1 MVVST
6 RNTMT
11 YCIRFRLITQM
22 NPGTILQSVTSDK
35 QRHTR
40 IIPQR
45 SPPMPD
51 KDDKTEPVLTTPYDY
66 FEERCPLEYDEIDP
80 SDEPDNREVT
90 EL

>member
-1 MVVST
+1 
-6 RNTMT
+6 
-11 YCIRFRLITQM
+11 
-22 NPGTILQSVTSDK
+22 
-35 QRHTR
+35 
-40 IIPQR
+40 
-45 SPPMPD
+45 MPD